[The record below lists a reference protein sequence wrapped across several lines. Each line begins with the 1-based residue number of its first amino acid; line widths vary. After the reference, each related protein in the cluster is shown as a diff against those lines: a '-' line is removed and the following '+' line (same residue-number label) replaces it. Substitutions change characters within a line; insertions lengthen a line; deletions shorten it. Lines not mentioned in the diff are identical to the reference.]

1 MDDLPYIVTYV
12 MIVFEL
18 IMIAAGG
25 FLVINNLIKKEVND
39 GERNNNKK

>member
-18 IMIAAGG
+18 IMIAAGV